1 MIQENDIQINDG
13 NIRWWAIYLEEAK
26 ELNAFVKGNFGKEEI
41 AGMSIAPIIKDLHKE
56 NAIIEK
62 AIADYKKRNRDVFE
76 QDAYYI
82 TMYDCEWGSPKK
94 YDGKDE
100 TYFEVIHI
108 LKGGSKPANKQVE
121 RFRYRKYRSGHITI
135 DADGPSFGNE
145 PLDCSMNNYIDL
157 FYTGRL
163 EETSE
168 IMWSRCKRIHNV
180 ISKL

>member
-1 MIQENDIQINDG
+1 METSSLMIIPISCIIREKLRFLSEYVIRSTRISLGASGKIVWLRQQISSLKTNLKSFISNDQLCPYW
-13 NIRWWAIYLEEAK
+13 RALSW
-26 ELNAFVKGNFGKEEI
+26 
-41 AGMSIAPIIKDLHKE
+41 
-56 NAIIEK
+56 
-62 AIADYKKRNRDVFE
+62 
-76 QDAYYI
+76 
-82 TMYDCEWGSPKK
+82 WGSPKK

-168 IMWSRCKRIHNV
+168 MMWSKCKRIHDV